1 MNVRIAHI
9 SFITACL
16 IKLEKS
22 TQSNNTTQITWRADD
37 MTVFCAVFM
46 AGRSL
51 LDSDMFAFSLIGSS
65 DVRARA
71 SGRKP
76 GQAEP
81 I

>member
-1 MNVRIAHI
+1 
-9 SFITACL
+9 
-16 IKLEKS
+16 
-22 TQSNNTTQITWRADD
+22 